1 VAFESRRPLHGRL
14 EDGFT
19 IVFMAFV
26 SVLVSSIM
34 IHVAEIYRSSGL
46 KELLAASRKTP
57 WGIIT
62 SLFVH
67 DNEAHLLNNM
77 IALFTFLMLLVTSNA
92 FLPKEEMKRRIVSSL
107 SVIFLLPV
115 LLNLS
120 FIFFFRDVRM
130 IGSSGMVYALE
141 GRCLGLSLLN
151 ALELRR
157 IRNHIKNERKVLLAS
172 SLSNLTVFVGFL
184 LNLAL
189 FPEVFLGS
197 GPQTVA
203 TFHSLAFFGGF
214 LTVLVY
220 VVWRRL
226 KGKYA
231 GGSRPTIERFRQSRV
246 FKHPRLAARTF

>member
-1 VAFESRRPLHGRL
+1 MAFESRKLLYGKL

-19 IVFMAFV
+19 IVFMVFV
-26 SVLVSSIM
+26 PVLVSSIM
-34 IHVAEIYRSSGL
+34 IYVAEIYRFSGL
-46 KELLAASRKTP
+46 KEVLAASRQTP

-67 DNEAHLLNNM
+67 ENEAHLLNNM

-92 FLPKEEMKRRIVSSL
+92 FLSKEEMKRRILNSL
-107 SVIFLLPV
+107 IVIFLFPV
-115 LLNLS
+115 VLNLS
-120 FIFFFRDVRM
+120 LISFFPELKM
-130 IGSSGMVYALE
+130 IGSSGIVYALE

-151 ALELRR
+151 ALELRK
-157 IRNHIKNERKVLLAS
+157 IRNRIKNERKVLLAS

-189 FPEVFLGS
+189 FPEVFLAS
-197 GPQTVA
+197 GPQTIA

-226 KGKYA
+226 KGK
-231 GGSRPTIERFRQSRV
+231 
-246 FKHPRLAARTF
+246 